1 MQQDLAEEI
10 DSRTQ
15 HIFDGL
21 SNAVYRAAKSQ
32 GQDEYNEA
40 VDLVFSIL
48 DGLEQV
54 LNDQAV
60 LFGDDLTLADIW
72 LFATFVRFDTVYATH
87 FRCTQKRLIDDPDL
101 WRLNRHIFQVRGI
114 RQTVDRQGH
123 AHSRDGRDVADGA
136 YPGVEGFHGGSWTRT
151 GQSDTG

>member
-21 SNAVYRAAKSQ
+21 SNAVYRAGRSQ
-32 GQDEYNEA
+32 RQDEYNEA

-54 LNDQAV
+54 LDDQAF
-60 LFGDDLTLADIW
+60 LSGDDLTRADIW
-72 LFATFVRFDTVYATH
+72 LFATFMKFDTVYVTH
-87 FRCTQKRLIDDPDL
+87 FRCTQKRLIDHPNL
-101 WRLNRHIFQVRGI
+101 WRFTRDIFQI
-114 RQTVDRQGH
+114 
-123 AHSRDGRDVADGA
+123 
-136 YPGVEGFHGGSWTRT
+136 P
-151 GQSDTG
+151 